1 MRQNDQPKFKLQK
14 NSNVVKIPI
23 GMTRTD
29 LLSFLEF
36 EGRAPRSSV
45 CLFLQ
50 HFLCK
55 LLTLQRIFQLVSPCI
70 FLQHIDLLHTWQLFL
85 IVALTAASA
94 ACARVVVTRRP
105 KRCSDPQRFVV
116 TRRPKHTITRRPT
129 HTITQFSA
137 LSVTVH

>member
-1 MRQNDQPKFKLQK
+1 
-14 NSNVVKIPI
+14 
-23 GMTRTD
+23 MTRTD

-55 LLTLQRIFQLVSPCI
+55 LLTLQRIFQLVSPCT
-70 FLQHIDLLHTWQLFL
+70 FLQQIDLLQTWQLFV

-105 KRCSDPQRFVV
+105 K
-116 TRRPKHTITRRPT
+116 HTITRRPNMK